1 MKISSHLIV
10 LSCILLFSAC
20 SKSETAPTETVKT
33 PVSDAPSQAE
43 SVATDP
49 LKRGRILYTRC
60 KSCHTL
66 EEGGKHRV
74 GPNLWN
80 IAGASAGK
88 KEGFAYS
95 TTMSESEIVWS
106 DESLASYIENPEK
119 FMPGNRM
126 SFAGLRKPED
136 QAAVIE
142 YLKAKTTPQ

>member
-1 MKISSHLIV
+1 MRKYLYPVVFISIFIV
-10 LSCILLFSAC
+10 GAC
-20 SKSETAPTETVKT
+20 SKPGNAPVEVNEKTE
-33 PVSDAPSQAE
+33 SQAQNP
-43 SVATDP
+43 VAVVADDP

-80 IAGASAGK
+80 IGGASAGK

-95 TTMSESEIVWS
+95 TVMSESEVIWT
-106 DESLASYIENPEK
+106 DEALAAYIENPKK

>member
-1 MKISSHLIV
+1 MRKTLYPIALTA
-10 LSCILLFSAC
+10 LLATGAC
-20 SKSETAPTETVKT
+20 SKAETPPAETVKT
-33 PVSDAPSQAE
+33 PVNMAQEQPVP
-43 SVATDP
+43 VADDP
-49 LKRGRILYTRC
+49 MKRGRVLYTRC

-80 IAGASAGK
+80 ISGAKAGE

-95 TTMSESEIVWS
+95 TTMKNSNVVWT
-106 DESLASYIENPEK
+106 DETLASYIENPKK